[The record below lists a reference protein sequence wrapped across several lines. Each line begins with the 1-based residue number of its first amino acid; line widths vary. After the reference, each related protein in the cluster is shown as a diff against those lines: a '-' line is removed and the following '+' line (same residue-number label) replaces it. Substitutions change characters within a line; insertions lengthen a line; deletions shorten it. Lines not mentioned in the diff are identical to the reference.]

1 MSKYLYCVLSD
12 WLAHSGRSD
21 YGRVPVP
28 GLVEFVVKQLGLK
41 EGEVDDLTSLL
52 VKCSVATLAGGA
64 LTLGGI
70 YSMWK
75 LWSYF
80 RNGCST
86 PDPMARAFSLFNK
99 ARVGSNFGAFRSQTG
114 RYIPNFYNNVRDSVA
129 PRFSSFFRRGDV
141 EEDWTSVEMSERS
154 GCDSP
159 RPRHGKDETQEFED
173 CQPVIPIVL
182 PQEVVVPPLLVR
194 REEGGRSI
202 IAPTLPVHAAYTT
215 SGECPV
221 GTVFVAPPAPSIP
234 ATVNAGAALPTDGAK
249 GKSPEVAALSLAD
262 QIRNQHSKMLL

>member
-1 MSKYLYCVLSD
+1 MNYHGIMTG
-12 WLAHSGRSD
+12 HSCEINQIILCSS
-21 YGRVPVP
+21 RV
-28 GLVEFVVKQLGLK
+28 FVCWV
-41 EGEVDDLTSLL
+41 L

-86 PDPMARAFSLFNK
+86 PDPMARAFSLFNE
-99 ARVGSNFGAFRSQTG
+99 ARVGSNFGAFCSQTG

-141 EEDWTSVEMSERS
+141 EEDWTSVEMSDRS

-159 RPRHGKDETQEFED
+159 RPRHGKDENLK
-173 CQPVIPIVL
+173 IVG
-182 PQEVVVPPLLVR
+182 LLFQLFFHER
-194 REEGGRSI
+194 
-202 IAPTLPVHAAYTT
+202 
-215 SGECPV
+215 
-221 GTVFVAPPAPSIP
+221 
-234 ATVNAGAALPTDGAK
+234 
-249 GKSPEVAALSLAD
+249 
-262 QIRNQHSKMLL
+262 